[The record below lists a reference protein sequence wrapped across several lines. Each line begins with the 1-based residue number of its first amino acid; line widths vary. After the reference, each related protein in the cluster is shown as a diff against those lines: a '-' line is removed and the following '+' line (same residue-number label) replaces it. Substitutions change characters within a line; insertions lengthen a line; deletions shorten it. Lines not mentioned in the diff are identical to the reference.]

1 MTIARARHDA
11 PLKSCAVGGPTALPI
26 GVPVAY
32 DRVVHPIERLRF
44 VARARGVPDDVLAVE
59 AAQALLTFAD
69 DPAALT
75 AACRRVLARQPACG
89 PLWWVCARLI
99 TAESARLAAWESV
112 ELLESDTTCA
122 EASFAVDAADGGEP
136 PVVLLR
142 ASAFG
147 SDAALVPST
156 ELEVLHRLEVR
167 SAGLDPRESP
177 EPSVLPAQVWL
188 VGGVGRHLA
197 EPLWETALA
206 HLGTTGNS
214 DAGRVSLHRFAFV
227 VGPQGRSAPGSIG
240 PSDCPVAPE
249 LLRLAG

>member
-1 MTIARARHDA
+1 M
-11 PLKSCAVGGPTALPI
+11 
-26 GVPVAY
+26 GVQPAY

-44 VARARGVPDDVLAVE
+44 VARARGVPDDLLAVE

-99 TAESARLAAWESV
+99 TAESPRRAAWESV

-122 EASFAVDAADGGEP
+122 EASFAVDAAEGGEP
-136 PVVLLR
+136 PVVLVR
-142 ASAFG
+142 ARAFG
-147 SDAALVPST
+147 SDAALVPSA
-156 ELEVLHRLEVR
+156 ELELLHRLEAR
-167 SAGLDPRESP
+167 SPAHEAGGSR
-177 EPSVLPAQVWL
+177 EPSDLPAQVWL

-206 HLGTTGNS
+206 HL
-214 DAGRVSLHRFAFV
+214 DAAGDGDAERVSLDRFAFV
-227 VGPQGRSAPGSIG
+227 LGPPGRSAPGSIG